1 MIEGRVEMMRSRRRQ
16 RKRRIIAV
24 IVSVL
29 VVAAA
34 LLIWRPWEVEEEPVR
49 ENGPD
54 QVSELPEGDEPPDG
68 LTLPDRYKVAVWH
81 TPADASRLNEV
92 EYQLAQLGQTEYAS
106 VPIAVTGTVRVNAVY
121 YYGSDE
127 ELRSFAGQLTDR
139 LGFDPPQRVD
149 LCFVLGQDIEGLLA
163 EAPKSAELPE
173 GVAGLTVEVLNGS
186 GIPGMASRTAQRLQ
200 GYGLVVSDFRNNDSF
215 DCAETTIYCAPDKHE
230 FALALKGVLGMPGKV
245 HVFRN
250 DLQVVLGGG

>member
-1 MIEGRVEMMRSRRRQ
+1 MMRSRRRQ

-24 IVSVL
+24 AVSVL

-34 LLIWRPWEVEEEPVR
+34 LFIWRPWEAEEEPVR
-49 ENGPD
+49 ENG
-54 QVSELPEGDEPPDG
+54 QVSELPEGAEPPEG
-68 LTLPDRYKVAVWH
+68 LTLPERYKVAVWH
-81 TPADASRLNEV
+81 TPADAARLNEV
-92 EYQLAQLGQTEYAS
+92 RYQLTQLGQARCAE

-127 ELRSFAGQLTDR
+127 ELRSFAGQLADR

-149 LCFVLGQDIEGLLA
+149 LSFVLGQDIEGLLA
-163 EAPKSAELPE
+163 AAPKTAELPE
-173 GVAGLTVEVLNGS
+173 GAADIVVEVLNGS

-200 GYGLVVSDFRNNDSF
+200 GYGLVVVDFRNNDSF
-215 DCAETTIYCAPDKHE
+215 DCDETTIYCAPDKHSY
-230 FALALKGVLGMPGKV
+230 ALALKGVLGMPGKV
-245 HVFRN
+245 YPFDY